1 MEISNLF
8 FYCVFYLVHF
18 FICKKKNNR
27 YIFYYQIR
35 YGGIRVA
42 QKELKR
48 DLKNRHVQ
56 LIAIGGT
63 IGTGLFLGSGKA
75 IQLAGPSIILAYLIV
90 GIACFFV
97 MRALGELLLSNAGY
111 HSFTDFAVD
120 YIGPWAGYVTGWTY
134 WFCWIM
140 TAMADIIAVGVYV
153 QYWFDIP
160 QWVPALAVL
169 VILLGLNL
177 LTVKLFGEL
186 EFWFA
191 IIKVVTILAL
201 IAIGVVLLVM
211 GFKTDA
217 GTVSVKN
224 LWEFGG
230 LFPNGVS
237 GFLLSFQMV
246 VFAFVGVELVGISAA
261 ETANPKK
268 NIPSAINKIPLRIL
282 FFYVGALVILLCIN
296 PWTQLNA
303 ANSPFVKT
311 FSLVGIPIA
320 AGIINFVVLTSAASA
335 CNSGLFSTSRILYN
349 LSRNEQGPAKFAKL
363 NKNHVPSSALFTST
377 LVLSGGALLSKLVPE
392 QAFGIVTTISAICFI
407 WVWSIILISHIR
419 YTKSRPDLREKSIFK
434 APLTPFINYAVLTF
448 FAFLLIVML
457 FAEATR
463 TALLMTPLWF
473 VLLFTLYSFRK
484 KKEKAIRLTA

>member
-1 MEISNLF
+1 MEQ
-8 FYCVFYLVHF
+8 H
-18 FICKKKNNR
+18 
-27 YIFYYQIR
+27 
-35 YGGIRVA
+35 
-42 QKELKR
+42 ELKR

-75 IQLAGPSIILAYLIV
+75 IQLAGPSIIFAYLIV
-90 GIACFFV
+90 GIALFFV

-111 HSFTDFAVD
+111 QSFTDFAAD
-120 YIGPWAGYVTGWTY
+120 YIGPWAGFVTGWTY

-160 QWVPALAVL
+160 QWIPALVVL
-169 VILLGLNL
+169 IILLGLNL

-191 IIKVVTILAL
+191 LIKVITILVL
-201 IAIGVVLLVM
+201 IVIGVILLVI
-211 GFKTDA
+211 GFKTDS
-217 GTVSVKN
+217 GTVSVNN
-224 LWEFGG
+224 LWAFGG
-230 LFPNGVS
+230 LFPNGIA

-246 VFAFVGVELVGISAA
+246 VFAFVGVELVGVSAA
-261 ETANPKK
+261 ETSNPQK

-282 FFYVGALVILLCIN
+282 FFYVGALFIILTIN
-296 PWTQLNA
+296 PWEQLNA
-303 ANSPFVKT
+303 SSSPFVQV
-311 FSLVGIPIA
+311 FSLVGIPVA

-349 LSRNEQGPAKFAKL
+349 LSNHNEGPAKFAKL
-363 NKNHVPSSALFTST
+363 NKNHVPSNALITSAI
-377 LVLSGGALLSKLVPE
+377 VLSVGALLSKLIPE
-392 QAFGIVTTISAICFI
+392 TAFGIVTTVSAICFI

-419 YTKSRPDLREKSIFK
+419 YRKTRPDLHEKSIFK
-434 APLTPFINYAVLTF
+434 APLTPFINYVVLALF
-448 FAFLLIVML
+448 VFILIIML
-457 FAEATR
+457 FADATR

-473 VLLFTLYSFRK
+473 ILLFVFYSFK
-484 KKEKAIRLTA
+484 KKKYKILRNIL

>member
-1 MEISNLF
+1 M
-8 FYCVFYLVHF
+8 
-18 FICKKKNNR
+18 
-27 YIFYYQIR
+27 
-35 YGGIRVA
+35 A
-42 QKELKR
+42 QQELKR
-48 DLKNRHVQ
+48 DLKDRHVQ

-63 IGTGLFLGSGKA
+63 IGTGLFLGSGRA

-111 HSFTDFAVD
+111 QSFTDFAEE
-120 YIGPWAGYVTGWTY
+120 YIGPWAGFVTGWTY

-160 QWVPALAVL
+160 QWIPALICL
-169 VILLGLNL
+169 ILLLGLNL

-191 IIKVVTILAL
+191 IIKVITILAL
-201 IAIGVVLLVM
+201 IVIGIILLFI
-211 GFKTDA
+211 GFQTDS
-217 GTVSVKN
+217 GTVTVKN
-224 LWEFGG
+224 LWEHGG
-230 LFPNGVS
+230 LFPNGIS
-237 GFLLSFQMV
+237 GFFLSFQMV
-246 VFAFVGVELVGISAA
+246 VFAFVGVELVGVSAA
-261 ETANPKK
+261 ETSNPRK

-282 FFYVGALVILLCIN
+282 FFYVGALFILLCIN
-296 PWTQLNA
+296 PWTELNA

-335 CNSGLFSTSRILYN
+335 CNSGLFSTSRILFN
-349 LSRNEQGPAKFAKL
+349 LSGHNQGPAKFAKL
-363 NKNHVPSSALFTST
+363 NKNHVPSNALFIST
-377 LVLSGGALLSKLVPE
+377 LVLSAGALLSKLIPE

-407 WVWSIILISHIR
+407 WVWSIILICHLR
-419 YTKSRPDLREKSIFK
+419 YRKSRPDLHEKSIFK
-434 APLTPFINYAVLTF
+434 APFAPFINYVVLTLF
-448 FAFLLIVML
+448 TLILFIML

-463 TALLMTPLWF
+463 TALLLTPVWF
-473 VLLFTLYSFRK
+473 ILLFILYTFK
-484 KKEKAIRLTA
+484 KKNGVSLRSQNIHSS

>member
-1 MEISNLF
+1 M
-8 FYCVFYLVHF
+8 
-18 FICKKKNNR
+18 
-27 YIFYYQIR
+27 
-35 YGGIRVA
+35 A
-42 QKELKR
+42 QQELKR
-48 DLKNRHVQ
+48 DLKDRHVQ

-75 IQLAGPSIILAYLIV
+75 IQLAGPSIIFAYLIV

-111 HSFTDFAVD
+111 QSFTDFAEE

-153 QYWFDIP
+153 QYWFKIP
-160 QWVPALAVL
+160 QWLPALVCL
-169 VILLGLNL
+169 IVLLGLNL

-191 IIKVVTILAL
+191 LIKVITILAL
-201 IAIGVVLLVM
+201 IIIGVILLVI
-211 GFKTDA
+211 GFQTDA
-217 GTVSVKN
+217 GTVTVKN
-224 LWEFGG
+224 LWGHGG
-230 LFPNGVS
+230 LFPNGIS
-237 GFLLSFQMV
+237 GFFLSFQMV
-246 VFAFVGVELVGISAA
+246 VFAFVGVELVGVSAA
-261 ETANPKK
+261 ETSNPRK

-282 FFYVGALVILLCIN
+282 FFYVGALIILLCIN

-335 CNSGLFSTSRILYN
+335 CNSGLFSTSRILFN
-349 LSRNEQGPAKFAKL
+349 LSGHKQGPAKFAKL
-363 NKNHVPSSALFTST
+363 NKNHVPSNALFISAT
-377 LVLSGGALLSKLVPE
+377 VLSAGALLSKLIPE

-407 WVWSIILISHIR
+407 WVWSIILICHLR
-419 YTKSRPDLREKSIFK
+419 YKKSRPDLHKKSIFK
-434 APLTPFINYAVLTF
+434 APFTPFINYVVLTL
-448 FAFLLIVML
+448 FALILIIML

-463 TALLMTPLWF
+463 VALLLTPVWF
-473 VLLFTLYSFRK
+473 ILLLTFYSVRR
-484 KKEKAIRLTA
+484 KKEKDLKISA